1 MTSNARS
8 LLAEVKQMIPPLSEK
23 LHKGQAGRVG
33 IVGGSRNYTGA
44 PYFASMSCMR
54 FGADMSYTI
63 CDPEAGNALKTYSPD
78 LIVNPIL
85 GESRP
90 IADVRKD
97 LEGLF
102 GRLHSIVVGPGL
114 GRDEHMQKC
123 GRVALELARQNDIW
137 TVVDADGLWLVANDP
152 SIVKGWNRV
161 VLTPNVV
168 EFGRLCNAM
177 KVDTQQNP
185 DQAAKLLAQAL
196 DGPVIIEKGKED
208 RVTNGKEVLICSSQG
223 SLKRAGGQG
232 DILAGTLS
240 CLLAWAKIFHSG
252 DAVHAGAPTPDTI
265 PEERL
270 LLLAAYGAAETAR
283 RCSFE
288 AFKKH
293 GRALLADDLLPEV
306 GKAYKEL
313 FGDPVKEAL

>member
-1 MTSNARS
+1 MASNARL
-8 LLAEVKQMIPPLSEK
+8 LLAEVKQMIPPLSDK

-63 CDPEAGNALKTYSPD
+63 CDPEAGNALKAYSPD
-78 LIVNPIL
+78 LIVNPLL
-85 GESRP
+85 GESRALP
-90 IADVRKD
+90 AVRKD
-97 LEGLF
+97 LEALF
-102 GRLHSIVVGPGL
+102 ERLHSIVVGPGL
-114 GRDEHMQKC
+114 GRDCHMQKC
-123 GRVALELARQNDIW
+123 CRIALELARQKDVW
-137 TVVDADGLWLVANDP
+137 TVIDADGLYLVANDP
-152 SIVKGWNRV
+152 SVVQGWSKV

-177 KVDTQQNP
+177 KVDTEKNP
-185 DQAAKLLAQAL
+185 NEAAKLLSQAL
-196 DGPVIIEKGKED
+196 NGPVILQKGKDD
-208 RVTNGKEVLICSSQG
+208 RITNGKEVLTCSAPG

-240 CLLAWAKIFHSG
+240 CLLAWAKIFHYG
-252 DAVHAGAPTPDTI
+252 DAVHAGAPSPDTI
-265 PEERL
+265 LEDRL

-283 RCSFE
+283 RCSHE

-293 GRALLADDLLPEV
+293 GRALLADDLLSEV
-306 GKAYKEL
+306 GNAYKHL
-313 FGDPVKEAL
+313 FGEPVKEAL